1 MNAPLQQSAVDEV
14 EIGLLLAGVRQV
26 YGHDFSD
33 YAAASLKR
41 RLARWLS
48 TSPFSTYSE
57 AQSAILR
64 DRQLFDSL
72 VQGIAV
78 NVTDM
83 FRDPAFFQ
91 TLRQCVIPQLR
102 ERPFVNI
109 WHAGCASG
117 EEAYSMAILL
127 HEAGMHGRYRLV
139 ATDINEAALRRARD
153 GIFPLKS
160 VQAFTRNYQQSGGS
174 ASFADYY
181 TARYGHAIVMAPLR
195 ENLVFARHNLVA
207 DGSMGEMNLILC
219 RNVMIYFQ
227 APLKERCA
235 RLFDSS
241 LKPGGFLCLG
251 MKERLGGD
259 GATGGYERFAPRV
272 SIYRKSYG

>member
-1 MNAPLQQSAVDEV
+1 MEPGAIDEIEV
-14 EIGLLLAGVRQV
+14 TLLLQGVRQV

-33 YAAASLKR
+33 YSSASLRR
-41 RLARWLS
+41 RLARWLAA
-48 TSPFSTYSE
+48 SPFSTWSQ

-64 DRQLFDSL
+64 DPLLFESL

-91 TLRQCVIPQLR
+91 ALRERVMPQLQA
-102 ERPFVNI
+102 RPFVNI

-127 HEAGMHGRYRLV
+127 HEAGMHGRYRLF

-181 TARYGHAIVMAPLR
+181 TARYGHAIVMAQLR
-195 ENLVFARHNLVA
+195 ENLVFSKHNLVA
-207 DGSMGEMNLILC
+207 DGSMGEMSLILC

-235 RLFDSS
+235 RLFDAS

-259 GATGGYERFAPRV
+259 GAAGGYERFAPRV

>member
-1 MNAPLQQSAVDEV
+1 MQPDAIDDI
-14 EIGLLLAGVRQV
+14 EIDLLLQGLRQV
-26 YGHDFSD
+26 YGHDLSG
-33 YAAASLKR
+33 YAGASLKR
-41 RLARWLS
+41 RLARWLAA
-48 TSPFSTYSE
+48 SPFATYSQ

-64 DRQLFDSL
+64 DRRLFDSL
-72 VQGIAV
+72 LQGISV
-78 NVTDM
+78 SVTDM

-91 TLRQCVIPQLR
+91 ALRERVLPQLR
-102 ERPFVNI
+102 ARPFVSI

-139 ATDINEAALRRARD
+139 ATDINEAALRRARA
-153 GIFPLKS
+153 GIFALKS
-160 VQAFTRNYQQSGGS
+160 VQAYTRNYQQSGGS

-181 TARYGHAIVMAPLR
+181 TARYGQAIVMAQLR
-195 ENLVFARHNLVA
+195 ENLVFCRHNLVA

-251 MKERLGGD
+251 MKERLD
-259 GATGGYERFAPRV
+259 GQGAAGGYERFAPRV

>member
-1 MNAPLQQSAVDEV
+1 MQADTIDDID
-14 EIGLLLAGVRQV
+14 IGLLLQGLRQV
-26 YGHDFSD
+26 YGHDFSG
-33 YAAASLKR
+33 YAGASLKR
-41 RLARWLS
+41 RLARWLAA
-48 TSPFSTYSE
+48 SPFATWPQ
-57 AQSAILR
+57 AQPAILR
-64 DRQLFDSL
+64 DPLLFDSL
-72 VQGIAV
+72 LQGISV
-78 NVTDM
+78 NVSDM

-91 TLRQCVIPQLR
+91 ALRDHVLPQLR
-102 ERPFVNI
+102 ARPFATI

-139 ATDINEAALRRARD
+139 ATDINEAALRCARA

-160 VQAFTRNYQQSGGS
+160 VQAYTRNYQQSGGS

-181 TARYGHAIVMAPLR
+181 TARYGQAIMMAQLR
-195 ENLVFARHNLVA
+195 ENLVFSRHNLVA

-251 MKERLGGD
+251 MKERLD
-259 GATGGYERFAPRV
+259 GQAAAGGYERFAPLV